1 MVSVCMCVQLLVR
14 LARVLVECWHFDG
27 VARPT
32 AVNLKKRMA
41 RLLEQNQNQIQDQ
54 KIIPSTIITE

>member
-1 MVSVCMCVQLLVR
+1 MCVQLLGR

-32 AVNLKKRMA
+32 AVNLKKRTA
-41 RLLEQNQNQIQDQ
+41 RFLEQNQNQTQDQ
-54 KIIPSTIITE
+54 KIVTSTIITE